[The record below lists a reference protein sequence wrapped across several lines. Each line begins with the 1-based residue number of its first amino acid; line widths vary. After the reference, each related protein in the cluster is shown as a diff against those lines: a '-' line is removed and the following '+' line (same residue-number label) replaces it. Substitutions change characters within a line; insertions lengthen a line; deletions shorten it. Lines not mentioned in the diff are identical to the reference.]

1 MNVWVDLKLKMALLC
16 CPPSLSLYISILVL
30 SVTVSSAVKSN
41 ELQVIKSE
49 LTQIKFNID
58 ALLGRLERITED
70 KHIAAGEFHLHQ
82 ATRKIQLYSTHLYRV
97 LFLYQVESTKGRK
110 CLCENQGLKPVQ
122 ETKSEPQTK
131 VIYNVPEQNRYFET
145 G

>member
-58 ALLGRLERITED
+58 ALLGRLEQITED
-70 KHIAAGEFHLHQ
+70 KHFAAGEFHLHQ
-82 ATRKIQLYSTHLYRV
+82 STRNI
-97 LFLYQVESTKGRK
+97 
-110 CLCENQGLKPVQ
+110 
-122 ETKSEPQTK
+122 
-131 VIYNVPEQNRYFET
+131 
-145 G
+145 